1 MRAFPPGFKVNI
13 ALFFF
18 YQQLLKDAIS
28 RYLLWIFCKMLKLYQ
43 LHSVNS
49 KDFGAVLLFETLYFA
64 RPLVCSAKDSVK
76 DGHAGFRHGLK
87 LEKVGPT
94 FSRFNLPAKIT
105 KQFIMGQCA
114 LTKFVWYI
122 FYSSTGAFRVWK
134 TRGGYSTNVYTGR
147 LCPELQPLIWCFP
160 MVNAWA
166 PFYISFFKKKV
177 PLSYKTT
184 CRRFRAV
191 HQTFVKY
198 SFVRNSPTSTTH
210 PNPLPAHSVCRNS
223 RHDCLTSLSTTR
235 EKQDKLNIT
244 LLVTQQT

>member
-1 MRAFPPGFKVNI
+1 
-13 ALFFF
+13 
-18 YQQLLKDAIS
+18 
-28 RYLLWIFCKMLKLYQ
+28 MLKLYQ

-76 DGHAGFRHGLK
+76 DGHAGSRHGLK

-105 KQFIMGQCA
+105 KQFIMVQCA

-134 TRGGYSTNVYTGR
+134 TRGVTQQMFIRGGSAPSSN
-147 LCPELQPLIWCFP
+147 PLYDVFP
-160 MVNAWA
+160 WLMHGH
-166 PFYISFFKKKV
+166 PFIYHFSRKRY

-184 CRRFRAV
+184 CRRFRPFTKPSWHTRSCETRQHRQHIQAPC
-191 HQTFVKY
+191 QYIPFVATPDMTA
-198 SFVRNSPTSTTH
+198 SPHFQQHGRNKT
-210 PNPLPAHSVCRNS
+210 N
-223 RHDCLTSLSTTR
+223 
-235 EKQDKLNIT
+235 
-244 LLVTQQT
+244 

>member
-184 CRRFRAV
+184 CRRFRPFTKPSWYTRSCETRQHRQHIQAPCQ
-191 HQTFVKY
+191 HIPFVATPDMTA
-198 SFVRNSPTSTTH
+198 SPHFQQHGRNKT
-210 PNPLPAHSVCRNS
+210 N
-223 RHDCLTSLSTTR
+223 
-235 EKQDKLNIT
+235 
-244 LLVTQQT
+244 